1 MFYVREADRADGPQ
15 GSLATEIGH
24 VGPRV
29 AVRALADAVDV
40 LLRQAVHLIRHQV
53 HDDLL
58 AGLGVFRRTEIILEK
73 NIQLFVIISASNDN
87 ISPITLKNK
96 CSIIT
101 NDIGTIFF
109 SLTFKITNLSY

>member
-58 AGLGVFRRTEIILEK
+58 AGLGVFRRTEIILK
-73 NIQLFVIISASNDN
+73 KIFNYLSSSVPAMITFLPSLLKINVASLLMT
-87 ISPITLKNK
+87 SELY
-96 CSIIT
+96 
-101 NDIGTIFF
+101 F
-109 SLTFKITNLSY
+109 LA